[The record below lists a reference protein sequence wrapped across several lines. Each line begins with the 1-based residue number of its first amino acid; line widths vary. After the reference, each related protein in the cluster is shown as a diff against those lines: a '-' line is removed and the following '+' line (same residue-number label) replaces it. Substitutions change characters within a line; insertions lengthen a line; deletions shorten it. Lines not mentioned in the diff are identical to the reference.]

1 LRSLAHLCV
10 GFGERTHRIGYS
22 PRSPAALRAGLTS
35 GLPSRGLLWP
45 RSLKS
50 NGGDEMLVAV
60 VVGED
65 DIRDE
70 RIVPGADPWKI
81 NEIGEDFRHPMRAD
95 RNL

>member
-1 LRSLAHLCV
+1 
-10 GFGERTHRIGYS
+10 
-22 PRSPAALRAGLTS
+22 
-35 GLPSRGLLWP
+35 
-45 RSLKS
+45 
-50 NGGDEMLVAV
+50 MLVAV